1 MKYSGFYTGSALRYI
16 QVSMYMSYGIF
27 LFRIHMSN
35 GIYQPRV
42 INATWTGVLTE
53 VKQWFHIYLVV
64 EGKYL

>member
-35 GIYQPRV
+35 GIYQSRV

-53 VKQWFHIYLVV
+53 V
-64 EGKYL
+64 